1 MIKLVLK
8 TIKSDNEERYWCKLI
23 KSYKK
28 KLQKWTEK
36 SVWYHTNCS
45 VFCSLKKKVF
55 LEAKKSKRCFF
66 CNVKKDNVGVFK
78 QKHKT
83 AQFCFLWIK
92 STLCFF
98 SLFSSDDKKDQ
109 HIFFFT
115 SVFAN
120 SKNHHPLFRFISS
133 KRRVGFKQR
142 FAIPKHAYVFWELFT
157 VLVAFF
163 THKMFALLCR
173 GEMLSCDKTQFT

>member
-1 MIKLVLK
+1 MIKLALK

-28 KLQKWTEK
+28 KIQKWTEK

-45 VFCSLKKKVF
+45 VFCSLKKKAF
-55 LEAKKSKRCFF
+55 LEAKLYFLQLRPKSWYRICVF
-66 CNVKKDNVGVFK
+66 FK

-83 AQFCFLWIK
+83 AQFCFCGLNQHFFFRFFLPMIK
-92 STLCFF
+92 KINT
-98 SLFSSDDKKDQ
+98 
-109 HIFFFT
+109 FFFT

-120 SKNHHPLFRFISS
+120 SKNHHTLFRLISS
-133 KRRVGFKQR
+133 KRRVSFKHL
-142 FAIPKHAYVFWELFT
+142 FAMPKHAYVFWELFT

-163 THKMFALLCR
+163 THKMFAFLCR